1 MYIHIHIHAVILFG
15 HTIHTI
21 MYTPVCMCVWLQNM
35 LRTMLRP
42 AWSICILLLNCD
54 HMLEAGHLT
63 LEAEGTT
70 WYRLGRAA
78 GPPKC
83 AQVDWCFG
91 ASFEDFQRKWP
102 DD

>member
-1 MYIHIHIHAVILFG
+1 
-15 HTIHTI
+15 
-21 MYTPVCMCVWLQNM
+21 
-35 LRTMLRP
+35 
-42 AWSICILLLNCD
+42 
-54 HMLEAGHLT
+54 MLEAGHLT

-70 WYRLGRAA
+70 WCRLGRAA